1 MKRYFFP
8 FISAL
13 IFFAAYCIDSIFL
26 IKATS
31 FLKSIKTCK
40 ISKNKNNWNGESN
53 HFLPDLFMIVI
64 VKKNDVIIST
74 FKVLMITSATEWY
87 SSNMRSTF
95 HVKEAIYRVL
105 IKNVW
110 FILVPLF
117 TKVVSFIPVFNI
129 RTYLYTLHIYTYIL
143 YIYIK
148 QHLGLVLSK
157 LLFAC
162 RFIIRLVF
170 IEK

>member
-74 FKVLMITSATEWY
+74 FKVLMITNATEWY

-129 RTYLYTLHIYTYIL
+129 RSYLRTYLYTLHIYIYIHFI
-143 YIYIK
+143 YIYI
-148 QHLGLVLSK
+148 
-157 LLFAC
+157 
-162 RFIIRLVF
+162 
-170 IEK
+170 

>member
-1 MKRYFFP
+1 MVNQ
-8 FISAL
+8 I
-13 IFFAAYCIDSIFL
+13 IFFQTYL
-26 IKATS
+26 W
-31 FLKSIKTCK
+31 LLL
-40 ISKNKNNWNGESN
+40 W
-53 HFLPDLFMIVI
+53 
-64 VKKNDVIIST
+64 KKNDVMIST

-87 SSNMRSTF
+87 SNNVRSTF
-95 HVKEAIYRVL
+95 HVEEAIYRVL

-129 RTYLYTLHIYTYIL
+129 RTYLRTYLYTLHIYIYTYIL
-143 YIYIK
+143 YIYIYIK

>member
-1 MKRYFFP
+1 MVNQ
-8 FISAL
+8 I
-13 IFFAAYCIDSIFL
+13 IFFQTYL
-26 IKATS
+26 W
-31 FLKSIKTCK
+31 LLL
-40 ISKNKNNWNGESN
+40 W
-53 HFLPDLFMIVI
+53 
-64 VKKNDVIIST
+64 KKNDVMIST
-74 FKVLMITSATEWY
+74 FKVLMITNATEWY

-129 RTYLYTLHIYTYIL
+129 RTYLYTLHIYIYTYIL

>member
-1 MKRYFFP
+1 MVNQ
-8 FISAL
+8 I
-13 IFFAAYCIDSIFL
+13 IFFQTYL
-26 IKATS
+26 W
-31 FLKSIKTCK
+31 LLL
-40 ISKNKNNWNGESN
+40 W
-53 HFLPDLFMIVI
+53 
-64 VKKNDVIIST
+64 KKNDVMIST

-129 RTYLYTLHIYTYIL
+129 RTYLRTYLYTLHIYTYIL

>member
-13 IFFAAYCIDSIFL
+13 IVFAAYCIDSIFL

-31 FLKSIKTCK
+31 FLKSNKTCK

-64 VKKNDVIIST
+64 VKKNDVMIST

-87 SSNMRSTF
+87 SNNVRSTF
-95 HVKEAIYRVL
+95 HVEEAIYRVL

-110 FILVPLF
+110 FILVPPF

-129 RTYLYTLHIYTYIL
+129 RIYLYTLHIYIYIHFTYI
-143 YIYIK
+143 YK
-148 QHLGLVLSK
+148 TTP
-157 LLFAC
+157 
-162 RFIIRLVF
+162 RFSLI
-170 IEK
+170 

>member
-1 MKRYFFP
+1 M
-8 FISAL
+8 
-13 IFFAAYCIDSIFL
+13 
-26 IKATS
+26 
-31 FLKSIKTCK
+31 
-40 ISKNKNNWNGESN
+40 
-53 HFLPDLFMIVI
+53 
-64 VKKNDVIIST
+64 IST

-95 HVKEAIYRVL
+95 HVEEAIYRVL
-105 IKNVW
+105 IKNVG

>member
-1 MKRYFFP
+1 MVNQ
-8 FISAL
+8 I
-13 IFFAAYCIDSIFL
+13 IFFQTYL
-26 IKATS
+26 W
-31 FLKSIKTCK
+31 LLL
-40 ISKNKNNWNGESN
+40 W
-53 HFLPDLFMIVI
+53 
-64 VKKNDVIIST
+64 KKNDVMIST

-129 RTYLYTLHIYTYIL
+129 RTYLYTLHIYIHTFYI